1 MFISGMFISG
11 QIPNLLSSPN
21 LFPWKVLYY
30 GLYIIINIQCII
42 LLLLVKF
49 VQTEQKKVSK
59 NHSQNICPITL
70 YIESIV
76 YEEYL

>member
-1 MFISGMFISG
+1 M
-11 QIPNLLSSPN
+11 
-21 LFPWKVLYY
+21 
-30 GLYIIINIQCII
+30 I
-42 LLLLVKF
+42 LLLLAKF
-49 VQTEQKKVSK
+49 VQTAKKVSK

>member
-11 QIPNLLSSPN
+11 QIPNLLFSPN

-30 GLYIIINIQCII
+30 GLYIIINIQCMI
-42 LLLLVKF
+42 LLLLAKF
-49 VQTEQKKVSK
+49 VQTAKKVSK
-59 NHSQNICPITL
+59 NHSQSICPITL